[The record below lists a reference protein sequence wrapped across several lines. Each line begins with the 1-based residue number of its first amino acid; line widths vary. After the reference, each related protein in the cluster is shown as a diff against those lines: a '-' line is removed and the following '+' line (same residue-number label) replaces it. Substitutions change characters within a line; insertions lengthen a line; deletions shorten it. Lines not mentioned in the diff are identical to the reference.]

1 MKDIHFVDTTLRDGQ
16 LSLWASNMTTG
27 MMLPVVENI
36 DRAGFEG
43 MELLSSAFFKK
54 CVRDLKDDLWER
66 ARLVAKRVKYT
77 PLRSIRS
84 RSMLAFQLTPPAI
97 TDLWLERLA
106 ANGITELRT
115 SDPSNT
121 PKYWAEAIRTAN
133 RVGLKTILNIIYS
146 ISPKHSDDYFAYR
159 FREAA
164 RLKPYRLCFKDPG
177 GLLTPDATRR
187 LVPILL
193 REAKGTPVEFHT
205 HCNTGLGALCCL
217 EAIKLGITSINTAI
231 PPLADGSSNPS
242 VFNVAMNARAL
253 GYHPVIDEDAIKP
266 VRDHFTA
273 IAKQEKLPVGKP
285 LEYDAFHPL
294 HQVPGGMISNFR
306 FQLSNLGKLEK
317 LPEVLEEVIRV
328 RAEFGYP
335 IMVTPYSQ
343 FFGVQAAVN
352 VMVGERYKEV
362 TDEVLLYA
370 LGLWGEEEAESI
382 EPNLKDKLLR
392 RPRAKELS
400 KLKAPEM
407 TLKQFREK
415 FSGAGVSDDDTILRY
430 FRRSRIC
437 RRDESRGTD
446 QGIRERKEPLV
457 DVDRA
462 GDPANKFPADL
473 RPARK
478 LDGSPGKKKRR
489 VTPQELSSH
498 RMLISMQAIRNRQ
511 NLGAGQSNCVIASLT
526 LAGCYSNPQFDICN
540 LRFRAS

>member
-27 MMLPVVENI
+27 MILPIVEDI
-36 DRAGFEG
+36 DRAGFEA

-66 ARLVAKRVKYT
+66 ARLVAKRVKHT

-84 RSMLAFQLTPPAI
+84 RSMLAFQITPPAI

-121 PKYWAEAIRTAN
+121 PKYWAEAIRAAD

-146 ISPKHSDDYFAYR
+146 ISPKHSDDYFSQR
-159 FREAA
+159 FRKAA
-164 RLKPYRLCFKDPG
+164 KLKPYRLCFKDPG
-177 GLLTPDATRR
+177 GLLTPETTRR

-193 REAKGTPVEFHT
+193 REARGTPVEFHT

-217 EAIKLGITSINTAI
+217 EAIKLGLTSINTAI
-231 PPLADGSSNPS
+231 PPLADASSNPS
-242 VFNVAMNARAL
+242 VFNVAMNTRAL
-253 GYHPVIDEDAIKP
+253 GYQPLIDETALKP
-266 VRDHFTA
+266 VRDHFTV
-273 IAKQEKLPVGKP
+273 IAKREKFPIGKP
-285 LEYDAFHPL
+285 LEYDAFHAL

-328 RAEFGYP
+328 RSEFGYP

-352 VMVGERYKEV
+352 VMVGARYEEV

-370 LGLWGEEEAESI
+370 LGLWGEEEAEHI
-382 EPNLKDKLLR
+382 EPNLRDKLLQ

-407 TLKQFREK
+407 TRREFREK
-415 FSGAGVSDDDTILRY
+415 FGGPGVSDDEAILRY
-430 FRRSRIC
+430 FAGAEYVAAMRAVGPPTEYKSRKTPLLALIEELLK
-437 RRDESRGTD
+437 RKHARQVYIRHGNLMLRLEKRANSTPGGVADSRG
-446 QGIRERKEPLV
+446 
-457 DVDRA
+457 
-462 GDPANKFPADL
+462 
-473 RPARK
+473 
-478 LDGSPGKKKRR
+478 
-489 VTPQELSSH
+489 
-498 RMLISMQAIRNRQ
+498 
-511 NLGAGQSNCVIASLT
+511 
-526 LAGCYSNPQFDICN
+526 
-540 LRFRAS
+540 

>member
-54 CVRDLKDDLWER
+54 SVRDLKDDLWER
-66 ARLVAKRVKYT
+66 ARLVAQRVKHT

-84 RSMLAFQLTPPAI
+84 RSMLAFQITPPAM
-97 TDLWLERLA
+97 TDLCLERLA

-146 ISPKHSDDYFAYR
+146 ISPKHSDDYFADR

-164 RLKPYRLCFKDPG
+164 KLKPYRLCFKDPG

-193 REAKGTPVEFHT
+193 REANGIPVEFHT

-231 PPLADGSSNPS
+231 PPLADASSNPS
-242 VFNVAMNARAL
+242 VFNVAMNARSL
-253 GYHPVIDEDAIKP
+253 GYHPVIDEEAIKP

-273 IAKQEKLPVGKP
+273 IAKQEKLPIGKP
-285 LEYDAFHPL
+285 LEYDALHPM

-317 LPEVLEEVIRV
+317 LPEVLEEVSRV

-362 TDEVLLYA
+362 TDEVLLYT
-370 LGLWGEEEAESI
+370 LGLWGDEEAQSI
-382 EPNLKDKLLR
+382 EPNLRDKLLQ

-415 FSGAGVSDDDTILRY
+415 FGGHGVSDDEAILRY
-430 FRRSRIC
+430 FAG
-437 RRDESRGTD
+437 E
-446 QGIRERKEPLV
+446 EYV
-457 DVDRA
+457 DAMKAA
-462 GDPANKFPADL
+462 G
-473 RPARK
+473 PAREYISEK
-478 LDGSPGKKKRR
+478 NSLLMLIEQLIKRNNSRQIYVRHGNLTVRLEKRR
-489 VTPQELSSH
+489 ETQTV
-498 RMLISMQAIRNRQ
+498 
-511 NLGAGQSNCVIASLT
+511 
-526 LAGCYSNPQFDICN
+526 
-540 LRFRAS
+540 

>member
-27 MMLPVVENI
+27 MMLPIVENI

-54 CVRDLKDDLWER
+54 SVRDLKDDLWER
-66 ARLVAKRVKYT
+66 ARLVAQRVNHT

-84 RSMLAFQLTPPAI
+84 RSMLAFQITPPAM

-146 ISPKHSDDYFAYR
+146 ISPKHSDDYFADR

-164 RLKPYRLCFKDPG
+164 KLKPYRLCFKDPG

-193 REAKGTPVEFHT
+193 REANGIPVEFHT

-231 PPLADGSSNPS
+231 PPLADASSNPS
-242 VFNVAMNARAL
+242 VFNVAMNARSL
-253 GYHPVIDEDAIKP
+253 GYHPVIDEEAIKP
-266 VRDHFTA
+266 VCDHFTA
-273 IAKQEKLPVGKP
+273 IAKQEKLPIGKP
-285 LEYDAFHPL
+285 LEYDALHPM

-317 LPEVLEEVIRV
+317 LPEVLEEVSRV

-362 TDEVLLYA
+362 TDEVLLYT
-370 LGLWGEEEAESI
+370 LGLWGDEEAQSI
-382 EPNLKDKLLR
+382 EPNLRDKLLQ

-415 FSGAGVSDDDTILRY
+415 FGGPGVSDDEAILRY
-430 FRRSRIC
+430 FAG
-437 RRDESRGTD
+437 E
-446 QGIRERKEPLV
+446 EYV
-457 DVDRA
+457 DAMKAA
-462 GDPANKFPADL
+462 G
-473 RPARK
+473 PAREYISEK
-478 LDGSPGKKKRR
+478 NSL
-489 VTPQELSSH
+489 L
-498 RMLISMQAIRNRQ
+498 MLIEQLIKRNNSRQ
-511 NLGAGQSNCVIASLT
+511 IYVRHGNLTVRLERRRETQTV
-526 LAGCYSNPQFDICN
+526 
-540 LRFRAS
+540 

>member
-1 MKDIHFVDTTLRDGQ
+1 M
-16 LSLWASNMTTG
+16 
-27 MMLPVVENI
+27 
-36 DRAGFEG
+36 
-43 MELLSSAFFKK
+43 
-54 CVRDLKDDLWER
+54 
-66 ARLVAKRVKYT
+66 
-77 PLRSIRS
+77 
-84 RSMLAFQLTPPAI
+84 
-97 TDLWLERLA
+97 
-106 ANGITELRT
+106 
-115 SDPSNT
+115 
-121 PKYWAEAIRTAN
+121 
-133 RVGLKTILNIIYS
+133 GLKTILNIIYS

-193 REAKGTPVEFHT
+193 REANGTPVEFHT

-253 GYHPVIDEDAIKP
+253 GYYPVIDEEAIKP

-317 LPEVLEEVIRV
+317 LPEVLEEVTRV

-362 TDEVLLYA
+362 TDEA
-370 LGLWGEEEAESI
+370 LCTPSVCGARKKRSPSR
-382 EPNLKDKLLR
+382 PNLKDKLLN

-415 FSGAGVSDDDTILRY
+415 FGGAGCPMMMRFCATLP
-430 FRRSRIC
+430 
-437 RRDESRGTD
+437 E
-446 QGIRERKEPLV
+446 Q
-457 DVDRA
+457 
-462 GDPANKFPADL
+462 NM
-473 RPARK
+473 
-478 LDGSPGKKKRR
+478 SPR
-489 VTPQELSSH
+489 
-498 RMLISMQAIRNRQ
+498 
-511 NLGAGQSNCVIASLT
+511 
-526 LAGCYSNPQFDICN
+526 
-540 LRFRAS
+540 